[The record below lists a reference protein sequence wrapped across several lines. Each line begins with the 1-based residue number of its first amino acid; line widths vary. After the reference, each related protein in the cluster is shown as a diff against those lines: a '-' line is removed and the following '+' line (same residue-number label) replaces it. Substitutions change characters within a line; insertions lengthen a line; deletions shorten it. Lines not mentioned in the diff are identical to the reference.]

1 MFEQECCVFH
11 FSGDD
16 FVVLFHHKFDE
27 LDNDLF
33 FVAVHDDV
41 HDDGDGFFVHFRLF
55 SVHFFHGFG
64 VILND
69 FSENNHRIVADRIGV
84 IFESFRNVGQDLNG
98 KVTNL
103 IKWHFNISHDNID
116 DVCDIGVG

>member
-1 MFEQECCVFH
+1 LFEQECGVFH

-16 FVVLFHHKFDE
+16 FVVLFHHEFDE

-41 HDDGDGFFVHFRLF
+41 HDDGDGFFVHFGLLCM
-55 SVHFFHGFG
+55 HYFHGFG

-69 FSENNHRIVADRIGV
+69 FSEENHRIIADRTGV

-98 KVTNL
+98 KVTNFM
-103 IKWHFNISHDNID
+103 KWNFNISHDNID
-116 DVCDIGVG
+116 DVCNIGVG